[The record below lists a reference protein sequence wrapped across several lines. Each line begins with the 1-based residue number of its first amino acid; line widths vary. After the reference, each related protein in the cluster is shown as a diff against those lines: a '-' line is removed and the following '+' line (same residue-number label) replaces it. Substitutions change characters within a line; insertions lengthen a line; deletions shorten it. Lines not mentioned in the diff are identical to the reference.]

1 MSLRGT
7 REVAAVFLR
16 LGFTA
21 FGGPAAHIAAM
32 EDEVVR
38 RRQWVTREEFAD
50 LLSAANVIPGPN
62 STELAIHLGYRR
74 AGWLGLVVAGLC
86 FIVPAT
92 VMVWIVAWWYVRV
105 GRRPEVAAMFVGMQ
119 PVVLAVVV
127 QAVWRLRVSVLRTTR
142 AWVIAVV
149 SVGALLVGVNELVV
163 LAGAA
168 LCGIGTQ
175 RWRKLNARWSTIIA
189 ANTGIVVGATAVAPV
204 ATATTWGVFAS
215 FVKIGS
221 VLFGSGYVLVALL
234 RAEFVQRHPWITE
247 AQLLDAIAIGQ
258 ITPGPVFTS
267 ATFVGYLLAGH
278 AGAAVATVGIF
289 LPAFFFVAMSGPLVR
304 RIRQWP
310 VAAAALDGINAA
322 SLAMMATV
330 VLLLLRG
337 VALSAS

>member
-1 MSLRGT
+1 MSSRGV

-38 RRQWVTREEFAD
+38 RRRWVTRVEFAD

-105 GRRPEVAAMFVGMQ
+105 GRRPEVAAMFVGTQ

-127 QAVWRLRVSVLRTTR
+127 QAVWRLRVTVLRTTR
-142 AWVIAVV
+142 AWVIALV
-149 SVGALLVGVNELVV
+149 SVGALLLGVNELVV

-168 LCGIGTQ
+168 AC
-175 RWRKLNARWSTIIA
+175 
-189 ANTGIVVGATAVAPV
+189 
-204 ATATTWGVFAS
+204 
-215 FVKIGS
+215 GS
-221 VLFGSGYVLVALL
+221 VRHRQSAMGKFARAMVDHHCGKHGNCCWSGCG
-234 RAEFVQRHPWITE
+234 RSRFSCNH
-247 AQLLDAIAIGQ
+247 
-258 ITPGPVFTS
+258 
-267 ATFVGYLLAGH
+267 VGR
-278 AGAAVATVGIF
+278 VCV
-289 LPAFFFVAMSGPLVR
+289 VR
-304 RIRQWP
+304 ENW
-310 VAAAALDGINAA
+310 
-322 SLAMMATV
+322 
-330 VLLLLRG
+330 
-337 VALSAS
+337 